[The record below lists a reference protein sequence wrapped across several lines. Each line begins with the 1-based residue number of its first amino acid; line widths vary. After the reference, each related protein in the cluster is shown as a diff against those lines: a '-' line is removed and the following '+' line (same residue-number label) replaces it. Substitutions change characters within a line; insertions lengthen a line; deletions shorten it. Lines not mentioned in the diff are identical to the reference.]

1 MSWYM
6 KMTNQKRNLIHY
18 YHFNMPFQIGNKL
31 GKGRPQGSK
40 NKATDVDK
48 IELQELLYNI
58 EEMKRDFLTLDAYKK
73 FDVRMKAMS
82 FFYSKPSI
90 EMVVESKP
98 WKDIGFITDVGEED
112 LPEEEKK
119 RIYFKHGGDGI
130 NPIDLPLFLDE

>member
-1 MSWYM
+1 
-6 KMTNQKRNLIHY
+6 
-18 YHFNMPFQIGNKL
+18 MPFKKGNKL
-31 GKGRPQGSK
+31 SKGRPTGSK
-40 NKATDVDK
+40 NKSTDVDK
-48 IELQELLYNI
+48 MDLQELFYNV

-98 WKDIGFITDVGEED
+98 WKDIGFIRDVGEED